1 MEMLK
6 SVDAV
11 DAMLPLLEINPFGK
25 ESRDVPLCRGS
36 EKRVGHAEVGAKL
49 NTHSYKILCLEV
61 SYERDRL
68 WDGVGRNNVH
78 RADQME
84 RPPLV

>member
-11 DAMLPLLEINPFGK
+11 DAMLPLLEISTFGK
-25 ESRDVPLCRGS
+25 ESRDDPMCRGS
-36 EKRVGHAEVGAKL
+36 EIRVGDSRWTREVCAKL
-49 NTHSYKILCLEV
+49 NTHAYKILCLEV

-68 WDGVGRNNVH
+68 WDGVGRNK
-78 RADQME
+78 RT
-84 RPPLV
+84 